1 MKELDTVV
9 KTVVEGLRSISQ
21 GVEAIAKKLEKNFP
35 RDPSESKRKSKISTK
50 SGKSEKSN
58 GTPKRTA
65 TDTVLLVIKR
75 SRTGVTTAEIAEK
88 TGYDRRKIANI
99 VYTLRKLNKITS
111 PSRGVYKKI

>member
-1 MKELDTVV
+1 MMELHTVV

-21 GVEAIAKKLEKNFP
+21 GVEAIAKKLEENFP
-35 RDPSESKRKSKISTK
+35 RDHSKSNRKTGSTPK
-50 SGKSEKSN
+50 SGKSEASN
-58 GTPKRTA
+58 GTKKRTA

-75 SRTGVTTAEIAEK
+75 SKTGVTIADIAEK

>member
-21 GVEAIAKKLEKNFP
+21 GVEAIAKKLEENFP
-35 RDPSESKRKSKISTK
+35 QDPSESKWKANISSK
-50 SGKSEKSN
+50 SGKSETSN
-58 GTPKRTA
+58 GTKKRTA
-65 TDTVLLVIKR
+65 TDTVLLVIK
-75 SRTGVTTAEIAEK
+75 SSKTGVTTADIAEK

-99 VYTLRKLNKITS
+99 IYTLRKLNKITS